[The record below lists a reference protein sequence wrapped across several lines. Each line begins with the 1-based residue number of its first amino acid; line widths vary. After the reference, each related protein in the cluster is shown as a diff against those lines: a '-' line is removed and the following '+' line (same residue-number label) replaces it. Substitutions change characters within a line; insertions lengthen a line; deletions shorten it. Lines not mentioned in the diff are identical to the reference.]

1 MSANNKKITANPL
14 GLEPKREKSGSGTFR
29 KYNFQYHW
37 AFCRMLDELEK
48 GKEFALFIEE
58 HEDVTVADSLDA
70 EKTTFEF
77 NQIKETSKKHTIHSL
92 TKKAKKDHQSL
103 IEKLA
108 KSCCDKS
115 YSEKISRV
123 NFVSTGGYS
132 FELHKDGFSYE
143 VISSGQLSENEG
155 KVVAGCIAEIK
166 DTGGFYEKLA
176 FVIPELPERGFDLVV
191 EGKISSWISKLAPGL
206 KYDSSSIYS
215 CVIRDLNRKG
225 ENSFDYADWDHA
237 IRKKAITH
245 KQLATVIEQHIGR
258 KPDENIVTE
267 LTQILK
273 DDYSFNSI
281 TRRRV
286 VGGFNRYYAK
296 KMASREKLVND
307 VAVDLITNIE
317 KLAHKYSSAKDL
329 ETAVVNSLSESTLSF
344 FQTNED
350 RTGAFLYE
358 FLEGVEI

>member
-1 MSANNKKITANPL
+1 MSANNKSTVNPL
-14 GLEPKREKSGSGTFR
+14 GLEPKREKSGSDTFR

-37 AFCRMLDELEK
+37 AFCRMLDELEN

-77 NQIKETSKKHTIHSL
+77 NQVKETSKKHTIQSL
-92 TKKAKKDHQSL
+92 TKKTKKDPLSL

-115 YSEKISRV
+115 YSKKISRV

-132 FELHKDGFSYE
+132 FELHKDGFNFE
-143 VISSGQLSENEG
+143 VISSSQLSENEG

-176 FVIPELPERGFDLVV
+176 FVIPELPDKGFDLLV
-191 EGKISSWISKLAPGL
+191 EGRISSLISKIAPGF

-225 ENSFDYADWDHA
+225 ENSFDYTDWDHA

-245 KQLATVIEQHIGR
+245 KQLSTIIEQYIGR
-258 KPDENIVTE
+258 KPDENIVAE

-273 DDYSFNSI
+273 DDYAFNSI
-281 TRRRV
+281 TRRSV

-296 KMASREKLVND
+296 RMASREKLVND
-307 VAVDLITNIE
+307 VSMDIISNIE

-329 ETAVVNSLSESTLSF
+329 EAEVVNSLSKSTLSF
-344 FQTNED
+344 FQTSED
-350 RTGAFLYE
+350 ITGAFLYE

>member
-1 MSANNKKITANPL
+1 MSINNKSTVNPL
-14 GLEPKREKSGSGTFR
+14 GLEPKREKSGSDTFR

-37 AFCRMLDELEK
+37 AFCRMLDELEH
-48 GKEFALFIEE
+48 GREFALFIEE
-58 HEDVTVADSLDA
+58 HEDVTLADSLDS

-77 NQIKETSKKHTIHSL
+77 NQIKETSKKHTIQSL
-92 TKKAKKDHQSL
+92 TKKTKKDPQSL

-115 YSEKISRV
+115 YSKKILRV

-132 FELHKDGFSYE
+132 FELHKKGFNFE
-143 VISSGQLSENEG
+143 EISSSQLTEDEG
-155 KVVAGCIAEIK
+155 KVVAGCIAEIRNT
-166 DTGGFYEKLA
+166 DGFYEKLA
-176 FVIPELPERGFDLVV
+176 FVIPDLPEKAFDLVV
-191 EGKISSWISKLAPGL
+191 EGRISSLINKLAPGL

-215 CVIRDLNRKG
+215 FIIRDLNRKG
-225 ENSFDYADWDHA
+225 ENSFDYAEWDQS

-245 KQLATVIEQHIGR
+245 KQLSTIIEQHIGR
-258 KPDENIVTE
+258 KPDVNIVAE

-281 TRRRV
+281 TRRSV

-296 KMASREKLVND
+296 RMANREKSVND
-307 VAVDLITNIE
+307 VSMDIISSIE

-329 ETAVVNSLSESTLSF
+329 ETAVINTLSESTLSF